1 MRSTLNTVLKK
12 EGHTPIIREKKK
24 KMNIKGKIFD
34 VKTRRWL
41 YRIGIAAGA
50 LLVAYG
56 IVDENVIGMWGIL
69 FAAIL
74 GLADVNAGDAGA
86 EDREV

>member
-1 MRSTLNTVLKK
+1 
-12 EGHTPIIREKKK
+12 
-24 KMNIKGKIFD
+24 MNIKGKIFD

-56 IVDENVIGMWGIL
+56 IVDADVIGLWGVL

-86 EDREV
+86 EEREV

>member
-1 MRSTLNTVLKK
+1 
-12 EGHTPIIREKKK
+12 
-24 KMNIKGKIFD
+24 MNIKGKIFD
-34 VKTRRWL
+34 IKTRRWL

-56 IVDENVIGMWGIL
+56 IVDANVIGLWGAL

-86 EDREV
+86 EEREV

>member
-1 MRSTLNTVLKK
+1 MDGENKVN
-12 EGHTPIIREKKK
+12 GV
-24 KMNIKGKIFD
+24 NIKGKIFD

-56 IVDENVIGMWGIL
+56 IVDENVIGMWGVL

-86 EDREV
+86 EDR

>member
-1 MRSTLNTVLKK
+1 MDRGPNTTIVNSVPDS
-12 EGHTPIIREKKK
+12 TPIIRNGR
-24 KMNIKGKIFD
+24 MNIKGKIFD

-56 IVDENVIGMWGIL
+56 IVDENVIGLWGVL

>member
-1 MRSTLNTVLKK
+1 
-12 EGHTPIIREKKK
+12 
-24 KMNIKGKIFD
+24 MNIKGKVFD

-56 IVDENVIGMWGIL
+56 IVDENVIGLWGAL

-86 EDREV
+86 EEREV

>member
-1 MRSTLNTVLKK
+1 MDSDNKVN
-12 EGHTPIIREKKK
+12 G
-24 KMNIKGKIFD
+24 MNIKGKIFD

-41 YRIGIAAGA
+41 YRIGMAAGA

-56 IVDENVIGMWGIL
+56 IVDANVIGLWGIL
-69 FAAIL
+69 FAAVL
-74 GLADVNAGDAGA
+74 GLADVNAGNAGA

>member
-1 MRSTLNTVLKK
+1 
-12 EGHTPIIREKKK
+12 
-24 KMNIKGKIFD
+24 MNIKGKVFD

-56 IVDENVIGMWGIL
+56 IVDANVIGLWGAL

-86 EDREV
+86 EEREV

>member
-1 MRSTLNTVLKK
+1 
-12 EGHTPIIREKKK
+12 
-24 KMNIKGKIFD
+24 MNIKGKIFD

-56 IVDENVIGMWGIL
+56 IVDEDVIGVWGAL
-69 FAAIL
+69 FAAIIGL
-74 GLADVNAGDAGA
+74 GAVNAGDAGA
-86 EDREV
+86 EEREV

>member
-1 MRSTLNTVLKK
+1 MNGR
-12 EGHTPIIREKKK
+12 
-24 KMNIKGKIFD
+24 MNIKVNISD
-34 VKTRRWL
+34 VKSRRWL

-56 IVDENVIGMWGIL
+56 IVDENVIGLWGVL

>member
-1 MRSTLNTVLKK
+1 
-12 EGHTPIIREKKK
+12 
-24 KMNIKGKIFD
+24 MNIKGKIFD

-56 IVDENVIGMWGIL
+56 LVDENVIGMWGIL

-74 GLADVNAGDAGA
+74 GHLTNYQICLFRFTLSEHNCHAEFVNKSITVTVCWIAHQS
-86 EDREV
+86 

>member
-1 MRSTLNTVLKK
+1 
-12 EGHTPIIREKKK
+12 
-24 KMNIKGKIFD
+24 MNIKGKIFD

-56 IVDENVIGMWGIL
+56 IVDANVIGLWGSP
-69 FAAIL
+69 
-74 GLADVNAGDAGA
+74 V
-86 EDREV
+86 

>member
-1 MRSTLNTVLKK
+1 MTSVLLAETTIVHANAVYSKHRSK
-12 EGHTPIIREKKK
+12 E
-24 KMNIKGKIFD
+24 
-34 VKTRRWL
+34 RRPH
-41 YRIGIAAGA
+41 
-50 LLVAYG
+50 

-86 EDREV
+86 EDR

>member
-1 MRSTLNTVLKK
+1 
-12 EGHTPIIREKKK
+12 
-24 KMNIKGKIFD
+24 MNIKGKIFD

-41 YRIGIAAGA
+41 YRIGMAAGA

-56 IVDENVIGMWGIL
+56 IVDANVIGLWGVL
-69 FAAIL
+69 FTAIL